1 MNLPDL
7 PGADLVKKAFT
18 DLPGLDALKK
28 SITDL
33 PGADLVKK
41 AVTAKDRVP
50 RAIYSITLN
59 GTNISQKFDGRLIS
73 MTLQDNRGFEADQ
86 LDICLDD
93 HDGKLEIPSRGV
105 TLKVAIGWGGSKIGW
120 AGSATGLVSKG
131 EFVVDEIRHS
141 GTPDVLTI
149 RARSANLRTGLLI
162 KKERSW
168 HRQTIGAIVNAIAVQ
183 NGISARVS
191 KALAGQLVDHID
203 QTAESD
209 ANLLTRLA
217 KMFDAI
223 ATVKNG
229 VLLFIKAGEA
239 TTASGKP
246 LPALTITR
254 DVGDRHE
261 FGVADRDAYS
271 GVQAF
276 YLNTRTA
283 KKQSTTVKRRRR
295 RTTKKKPI
303 DKSGDV
309 LFGTAENV
317 KTLRH
322 TYANKGNATRAAK
335 AAWEKLQRGVAEFS
349 IVLALGRPELMTE
362 LPVTVRGFK
371 RVIDDCKWIVAR
383 VTHTIDSSGGFTSDL
398 DLEVK
403 ASEVPEID
411 TSEGD

>member
-1 MNLPDL
+1 MNLADI
-7 PGADLVKKAFT
+7 PGADLVQKVV
-18 DLPGLDALKK
+18 L
-28 SITDL
+28 
-33 PGADLVKK
+33 AD
-41 AVTAKDRVP
+41 DRVP

-59 GTNISQKFDGRLIS
+59 GKNITKKFDGRLIS
-73 MTLQDNRGFEADQ
+73 LTLQDNRGFEADQ
-86 LDICLDD
+86 LDISLDD
-93 HDGKLEIPSRGV
+93 SDGALEIPSRGV
-105 TLKVAIGWGGSKIGW
+105 TLKLAIGW
-120 AGSATGLVSKG
+120 AGAANGLVDKG
-131 EFVVDEIRHS
+131 EFMVDEVRHT

-149 RARSANLRTGLLI
+149 RARSVDLRAGLSI

-168 HRQTIGAIVNAIAVQ
+168 HRQTIGAIVRAIASHNKVE
-183 NGISARVS
+183 ARIS
-191 KALAGQLVDHID
+191 KALDAQLVDHID

-209 ANLLTRLA
+209 ANLLSRLA

-229 VLLFIKAGEA
+229 LLLFIKAGEA

-246 LPALTITR
+246 LPAVTITR

-261 FGVADRDAYS
+261 FGVADRDTYS

-295 RTTKKKPI
+295 RTTAKRKKPI

-322 TYANKGNATRAAK
+322 TYANKANATRAAK
-335 AAWEKLQRGVAEFS
+335 AEWEKLQRGVAEFS

-362 LPVTVRGFK
+362 LPVTVRGYK
-371 RVIDDCKWIVAR
+371 RVIDECNWIIAR
-383 VTHTIDSSGGFTSDL
+383 VTHSIDGNGGFTSDL

-411 TSEGD
+411 TSEAS

>member
-1 MNLPDL
+1 MNLTDI
-7 PGADLVKKAFT
+7 PGAELVQQVV
-18 DLPGLDALKK
+18 L
-28 SITDL
+28 
-33 PGADLVKK
+33 AD
-41 AVTAKDRVP
+41 DRVP

-59 GTNISQKFDGRLIS
+59 GKNITKKFDGRLIS

-86 LDICLDD
+86 LDISLDD
-93 HDGKLEIPSRGV
+93 SDGALEIPSRGV
-105 TLKVAIGWGGSKIGW
+105 TLKLSIGW
-120 AGSATGLVSKG
+120 AGAANGLVDKG
-131 EFVVDEIRHS
+131 EFVVDEVRHT

-149 RARSANLRTGLLI
+149 RARSVDLRAGLSI

-168 HRQTIGAIVNAIAVQ
+168 HRQTVGAIVRAIASQ
-183 NGISARVS
+183 NKVEARISKV
-191 KALAGQLVDHID
+191 LDGQLVDHID

-209 ANLLTRLA
+209 ANLLSRLA

-229 VLLFIKAGEA
+229 LLLFIKAGEA

-246 LPALTITR
+246 LPAVTITR
-254 DVGDRHE
+254 GVGDRHE
-261 FGVADRDAYS
+261 FGVADRDTYS

-295 RTTKKKPI
+295 RKTAKKKPI

-309 LFGTAENV
+309 VFGTAENV

-322 TYANKGNATRAAK
+322 TYANKANATRAAK
-335 AAWEKLQRGVAEFS
+335 AEWEKLQRGVAEFS

-362 LPVTVRGFK
+362 SPVTVRGYK
-371 RVIDDCKWIVAR
+371 RVIDECNWIIAR
-383 VTHTIDSSGGFTSDL
+383 VTHSIDGNGGFTSDL

-403 ASEVPEID
+403 ASEVPEIE
-411 TSEGD
+411 TSREDD

>member
-1 MNLPDL
+1 MNLSDI
-7 PGADLVKKAFT
+7 PGADLVQKVV
-18 DLPGLDALKK
+18 
-28 SITDL
+28 I
-33 PGADLVKK
+33 AD
-41 AVTAKDRVP
+41 DRVP

-59 GTNISQKFDGRLIS
+59 GKNITKKFDGRLIS
-73 MTLQDNRGFEADQ
+73 LTLQDNRGFEADQ
-86 LDICLDD
+86 LDISLDD
-93 HDGKLEIPSRGV
+93 ADGALEIPSRGV
-105 TLKVAIGWGGSKIGW
+105 TLKLAIGW
-120 AGSATGLVSKG
+120 AGAANGLVDKG
-131 EFVVDEIRHS
+131 EFMVDEVRHT

-149 RARSANLRTGLLI
+149 RARSVDLRAGLSI

-168 HRQTIGAIVNAIAVQ
+168 HRQTVGAIVRAIASQ
-183 NGISARVS
+183 NKVEARIS
-191 KALAGQLVDHID
+191 KALDGQLVDHID

-209 ANLLTRLA
+209 ANLLSRLA

-229 VLLFIKAGEA
+229 LLLFIKAGEA

-246 LPALTITR
+246 LPAVTITR

-261 FGVADRDAYS
+261 FGVADRDTYS

-295 RTTKKKPI
+295 RTTAKKKPI

-322 TYANKGNATRAAK
+322 TYANKANATRAAK
-335 AAWEKLQRGVAEFS
+335 AEWEKLQRGVAEFS

-362 LPVTVRGFK
+362 LPVTVRGYK
-371 RVIDDCKWIVAR
+371 RVIDDCNWIIAR
-383 VTHTIDSSGGFTSDL
+383 VTHSIDGNGGFTSDL

-411 TSEGD
+411 TSAEG

>member
-1 MNLPDL
+1 MNLSDI
-7 PGADLVKKAFT
+7 PGADLVQKVV
-18 DLPGLDALKK
+18 
-28 SITDL
+28 I
-33 PGADLVKK
+33 AD
-41 AVTAKDRVP
+41 DRVP

-59 GTNISQKFDGRLIS
+59 GKNITKKFDGRLIS
-73 MTLQDNRGFEADQ
+73 LTLQDNRGFEADQ
-86 LDICLDD
+86 LDISLDD
-93 HDGKLEIPSRGV
+93 SDGALEIPNRGV
-105 TLKVAIGWGGSKIGW
+105 TLKLAIGW
-120 AGSATGLVSKG
+120 AGAANGLVDKG
-131 EFVVDEIRHS
+131 EFMVDEVRHT

-149 RARSANLRTGLLI
+149 RARSVDLRAGLSI

-168 HRQTIGAIVNAIAVQ
+168 HRQTVGAIVRAIASQ
-183 NGISARVS
+183 NKVEARIS
-191 KALAGQLVDHID
+191 KALDGQFVDHID

-209 ANLLTRLA
+209 ANLLSRLA
-217 KMFDAI
+217 RMFDAI

-229 VLLFIKAGEA
+229 LLLFIKAGEA

-246 LPALTITR
+246 LPAVTITR
-254 DVGDRHE
+254 DVGDRHD
-261 FGVADRDAYS
+261 FGVADRDTYS

-295 RTTKKKPI
+295 RTTAKKKPI

-322 TYANKGNATRAAK
+322 TYANKANATRAAK
-335 AAWEKLQRGVAEFS
+335 AEWEKLQRGVAEFS

-362 LPVTVRGFK
+362 LPVTVRGYK
-371 RVIDDCKWIVAR
+371 RVIDDCNWIIAR
-383 VTHTIDSSGGFTSDL
+383 VTHSIDGNGGFTSDL

-403 ASEVPEID
+403 ANEVPEID
-411 TSEGD
+411 TSETG

>member
-1 MNLPDL
+1 MNLTDI
-7 PGADLVKKAFT
+7 PGAELVQQVV
-18 DLPGLDALKK
+18 L
-28 SITDL
+28 
-33 PGADLVKK
+33 AD
-41 AVTAKDRVP
+41 DRVP

-59 GTNISQKFDGRLIS
+59 GKNITKKFDGRLIS
-73 MTLQDNRGFEADQ
+73 LTLQDNRGFEADQ
-86 LDICLDD
+86 LDISLDD
-93 HDGKLEIPSRGV
+93 ADGALEIPSRGV
-105 TLKVAIGWGGSKIGW
+105 TLKLAIGW
-120 AGSATGLVSKG
+120 AGAANGLVDKG
-131 EFVVDEIRHS
+131 EFMVDEVRHT

-149 RARSANLRTGLLI
+149 RARSVDLRAGLSI

-168 HRQTIGAIVNAIAVQ
+168 HRQTVGAIVRAIASQ
-183 NGISARVS
+183 NKVEARIS
-191 KALAGQLVDHID
+191 KTLDGQFVDHID

-209 ANLLTRLA
+209 ANLLSRLA

-229 VLLFIKAGEA
+229 LLLFIKAGEA

-246 LPALTITR
+246 LPAVTITR
-254 DVGDRHE
+254 DVGDRHD
-261 FGVADRDAYS
+261 FGVADRDTYS

-295 RTTKKKPI
+295 RTTAKKKPI

-322 TYANKGNATRAAK
+322 TYANKANATRAAK
-335 AAWEKLQRGVAEFS
+335 AEWEKLQRGVAEFS

-362 LPVTVRGFK
+362 LPVTVRGYK
-371 RVIDDCKWIVAR
+371 RVIDDCKWIIAR
-383 VTHTIDSSGGFTSDL
+383 VTHSIDGNGGFTSDL

-403 ASEVPEID
+403 ASEVPEIEASIED
-411 TSEGD
+411 D

>member
-1 MNLPDL
+1 MNLADL
-7 PGADLVKKAFT
+7 PGAELVQKA
-18 DLPGLDALKK
+18 AL
-28 SITDL
+28 
-33 PGADLVKK
+33 AD
-41 AVTAKDRVP
+41 DRVP
-50 RAIYSITLN
+50 RAIYSITLA
-59 GTNISQKFDGRLIS
+59 GKDITHKFDGRLIS

-86 LDICLDD
+86 LDISLDD
-93 HDGKLEIPSRGV
+93 SDGALEIPSRGV
-105 TLKVAIGWGGSKIGW
+105 RLKVAIGW
-120 AGSATGLVSKG
+120 AGAANGLVDKG
-131 EFVVDEIRHS
+131 EFVVDEVRHT

-149 RARSANLRTGLLI
+149 RARSVDLRAGLSI

-168 HRQTIGAIVNAIAVQ
+168 HQQTVGAIVRAIASQ
-183 NGISARVS
+183 NKVEARVS
-191 KALAGQLVDHID
+191 RALDGQLVDHID

-229 VLLFIKAGEA
+229 KLLFIKAGEA

-246 LPALTITR
+246 LPPVTITR

-317 KTLRH
+317 KVLRH
-322 TYANKGNATRAAK
+322 TYANRSNATRAAK
-335 AAWEKLQRGVAEFS
+335 AEWEKLQRGVAEFS

-362 LPVTVRGFK
+362 LPVTVRGYK

-383 VTHTIDSSGGFTSDL
+383 VTHTLDGNGGFTSDL

-403 ASEVPEID
+403 ATEVPEFD
-411 TSEGD
+411 TSDGA

>member
-1 MNLPDL
+1 MNLSDI
-7 PGADLVKKAFT
+7 PGADLVQKVV
-18 DLPGLDALKK
+18 
-28 SITDL
+28 I
-33 PGADLVKK
+33 AD
-41 AVTAKDRVP
+41 DRVP

-59 GTNISQKFDGRLIS
+59 GKNITKKFDGRLIS
-73 MTLQDNRGFEADQ
+73 LTLQDNRGFEADQ
-86 LDICLDD
+86 LDISLDD
-93 HDGKLEIPSRGV
+93 SDGALEIPSRGV
-105 TLKVAIGWGGSKIGW
+105 TLKLAIGW
-120 AGSATGLVSKG
+120 AGAANGLVDKG
-131 EFVVDEIRHS
+131 EFMVDEVRHT

-149 RARSANLRTGLLI
+149 RARSVDLRAGLSI

-168 HRQTIGAIVNAIAVQ
+168 HRQTVGAIVRAIASQ
-183 NGISARVS
+183 NKVEARIS
-191 KALAGQLVDHID
+191 KALDAQLVDHID

-209 ANLLTRLA
+209 ANLLSRLA

-229 VLLFIKAGEA
+229 LLLFIKAGEA

-246 LPALTITR
+246 LPAVTITR

-261 FGVADRDAYS
+261 FGVADRDTYS

-295 RTTKKKPI
+295 RTTAKKKKPI

-322 TYANKGNATRAAK
+322 TYANKANATRAAK
-335 AAWEKLQRGVAEFS
+335 AEWEKLQRGVAEFS

-362 LPVTVRGFK
+362 LPVTVRGYK
-371 RVIDDCKWIVAR
+371 RVIDDCNWIIAR
-383 VTHTIDSSGGFTSDL
+383 VTHSIDGNGGFTSDL

-411 TSEGD
+411 TSEAG

>member
-1 MNLPDL
+1 MNLTDI
-7 PGADLVKKAFT
+7 PGAELVQQVV
-18 DLPGLDALKK
+18 L
-28 SITDL
+28 
-33 PGADLVKK
+33 AD
-41 AVTAKDRVP
+41 DRVP

-59 GTNISQKFDGRLIS
+59 GKNITKKFDGRLIS
-73 MTLQDNRGFEADQ
+73 LTLQDNRGFEADQ
-86 LDICLDD
+86 LDISLDD
-93 HDGKLEIPSRGV
+93 ADGALEIPSRGV
-105 TLKVAIGWGGSKIGW
+105 TLKLSIGW
-120 AGSATGLVSKG
+120 AGAANGLVDKG
-131 EFVVDEIRHS
+131 EFVVDEVRHT

-149 RARSANLRTGLLI
+149 RARSVDLRAGLSI

-168 HRQTIGAIVNAIAVQ
+168 HRQTVGAIVRAIASQ
-183 NGISARVS
+183 NKVEARIS
-191 KALAGQLVDHID
+191 KALDGQLVDHID

-209 ANLLTRLA
+209 ANLLSRLA

-229 VLLFIKAGEA
+229 LLLFIKAGEA

-246 LPALTITR
+246 LPAVTITR

-261 FGVADRDAYS
+261 FGVADRDTYS

-295 RTTKKKPI
+295 RKTAKKKPI

-322 TYANKGNATRAAK
+322 TYANKANATRAAK
-335 AAWEKLQRGVAEFS
+335 AEWEKLQRGVAEFS

-362 LPVTVRGFK
+362 LPVTVRGYK
-371 RVIDDCKWIVAR
+371 RVIDDCNWIIAR
-383 VTHTIDSSGGFTSDL
+383 VTHSIDGNGGFTSDL

-411 TSEGD
+411 TSEAG

>member
-1 MNLPDL
+1 MNLTDI
-7 PGADLVKKAFT
+7 PGAELVRQVV
-18 DLPGLDALKK
+18 L
-28 SITDL
+28 
-33 PGADLVKK
+33 AD
-41 AVTAKDRVP
+41 DRVP
-50 RAIYSITLN
+50 RAIYSITLS
-59 GTNISQKFDGRLIS
+59 GKNITKKFDGRLIS

-86 LDICLDD
+86 LDISLDD
-93 HDGKLEIPSRGV
+93 SDGALEIPSRGV
-105 TLKVAIGWGGSKIGW
+105 TLKLAIGW
-120 AGSATGLVSKG
+120 AGAANGLVDKG
-131 EFVVDEIRHS
+131 EFMVDEVRHT

-149 RARSANLRTGLLI
+149 RARSVDLRAGLSI

-168 HRQTIGAIVNAIAVQ
+168 HRQTVGAIVRAIASQ
-183 NGISARVS
+183 NQVEARIS
-191 KALAGQLVDHID
+191 KALDGQLVDHID

-209 ANLLTRLA
+209 ANLLSRLA

-229 VLLFIKAGEA
+229 LLLFIKAGEA

-246 LPALTITR
+246 LPAVTITR

-261 FGVADRDAYS
+261 FGVADRDTYS

-295 RTTKKKPI
+295 RTTAKKKKPI

-322 TYANKGNATRAAK
+322 TYANKANATRAAK
-335 AAWEKLQRGVAEFS
+335 AEWEKLQRGVAEFS

-362 LPVTVRGFK
+362 LPVTVRGYK
-371 RVIDDCKWIVAR
+371 RVIDDCNWIIAR
-383 VTHTIDSSGGFTSDL
+383 VTHSIDGNGGFTSDL

-411 TSEGD
+411 TSEAG

>member
-1 MNLPDL
+1 MNLTDI
-7 PGADLVKKAFT
+7 PGAELVQQVV
-18 DLPGLDALKK
+18 L
-28 SITDL
+28 
-33 PGADLVKK
+33 AD
-41 AVTAKDRVP
+41 DRVP

-59 GTNISQKFDGRLIS
+59 GKNITKKFDGRLIS
-73 MTLQDNRGFEADQ
+73 LTLQDNRGFEADQ
-86 LDICLDD
+86 LDISLDD
-93 HDGKLEIPSRGV
+93 ADGALEIPSRGV
-105 TLKVAIGWGGSKIGW
+105 TLKLSIGW
-120 AGSATGLVSKG
+120 AGAANGLVDKG
-131 EFVVDEIRHS
+131 EFVVDEVRHT

-149 RARSANLRTGLLI
+149 RARSVDLRAGLSI

-168 HRQTIGAIVNAIAVQ
+168 HRQTVGAIVRAIASQ
-183 NGISARVS
+183 NKVEARISKV
-191 KALAGQLVDHID
+191 LDGQLVDHID

-209 ANLLTRLA
+209 ANLLSRLA

-229 VLLFIKAGEA
+229 LLLFIKAGEA

-246 LPALTITR
+246 LPAVTITR
-254 DVGDRHE
+254 GVGDRHE
-261 FGVADRDAYS
+261 FGVADRDTYS

-295 RTTKKKPI
+295 RKTAKKKPI

-309 LFGTAENV
+309 VFGTAENV

-322 TYANKGNATRAAK
+322 TYANKANATRAAK
-335 AAWEKLQRGVAEFS
+335 AEWEKLQRGVAEFS

-362 LPVTVRGFK
+362 LPVTVRGYK
-371 RVIDDCKWIVAR
+371 RVIDECNWIIVR
-383 VTHTIDSSGGFTSDL
+383 VTHSIDGNGGFTSDL

-403 ASEVPEID
+403 ASEVPEIE
-411 TSEGD
+411 TSREDD

>member
-1 MNLPDL
+1 MNLTDI
-7 PGADLVKKAFT
+7 PGSELVQQVVLAD
-18 DLPGLDALKK
+18 
-28 SITDL
+28 
-33 PGADLVKK
+33 
-41 AVTAKDRVP
+41 DRVP

-59 GTNISQKFDGRLIS
+59 GKNITKKFDGRLIS
-73 MTLQDNRGFEADQ
+73 LTLQDNRGFEADQ
-86 LDICLDD
+86 LDISLDD
-93 HDGKLEIPSRGV
+93 ADGALEIPSRGV
-105 TLKVAIGWGGSKIGW
+105 TLKLSIGW
-120 AGSATGLVSKG
+120 AGAANGLVDKG
-131 EFVVDEIRHS
+131 EFVVDEVRHT

-149 RARSANLRTGLLI
+149 RARSVDLRAGLSI

-168 HRQTIGAIVNAIAVQ
+168 HRQTVGAIVRAIASQ
-183 NGISARVS
+183 NKVEARISKV
-191 KALAGQLVDHID
+191 LDGQLVDHID

-209 ANLLTRLA
+209 ANLLSRLA

-229 VLLFIKAGEA
+229 LLLFIKAGEA

-246 LPALTITR
+246 LPAVTITR

-261 FGVADRDAYS
+261 FGVADRDTYS

-295 RTTKKKPI
+295 RKTAKKKPI

-322 TYANKGNATRAAK
+322 TYANKANATRAAK
-335 AAWEKLQRGVAEFS
+335 AEWEKLQRGVAEFS

-362 LPVTVRGFK
+362 LPVTVRGYK
-371 RVIDDCKWIVAR
+371 RVIDDCKWIIAR
-383 VTHTIDSSGGFTSDL
+383 VTHSIDGNGGFTSDL

-411 TSEGD
+411 TSEAG

>member
-1 MNLPDL
+1 MNLTDI
-7 PGADLVKKAFT
+7 PGAELVQQVVV
-18 DLPGLDALKK
+18 
-28 SITDL
+28 
-33 PGADLVKK
+33 AD
-41 AVTAKDRVP
+41 DRVP

-59 GTNISQKFDGRLIS
+59 GKNITKKFDGRLIS
-73 MTLQDNRGFEADQ
+73 LTLQDNRGFEADQ
-86 LDICLDD
+86 LDISLDD
-93 HDGKLEIPSRGV
+93 ADGALEIPSRGV
-105 TLKVAIGWGGSKIGW
+105 TLKLSIGW
-120 AGSATGLVSKG
+120 AGAANGLVDKG
-131 EFVVDEIRHS
+131 EFVVDEVRHT

-149 RARSANLRTGLLI
+149 RARSVDLRAGLSI

-168 HRQTIGAIVNAIAVQ
+168 HRQTVGAIVRAIASQ
-183 NGISARVS
+183 NKVEARISKV
-191 KALAGQLVDHID
+191 LDGQFVDHID

-209 ANLLTRLA
+209 ANLLSRLA

-229 VLLFIKAGEA
+229 LLLFIKAGEA

-246 LPALTITR
+246 LPAVTITR

-261 FGVADRDAYS
+261 FGVADRDTYS

-295 RTTKKKPI
+295 RKTAKKKPI

-322 TYANKGNATRAAK
+322 TYANKANATRAAK
-335 AAWEKLQRGVAEFS
+335 AEWEKLQRGVAEFS

-362 LPVTVRGFK
+362 LPVTVRGYK
-371 RVIDDCKWIVAR
+371 RVIDDCNWIIAR
-383 VTHTIDSSGGFTSDL
+383 VTHSIDGNGGFTSDL

-411 TSEGD
+411 TSDGTG

>member
-1 MNLPDL
+1 MNLTDI
-7 PGADLVKKAFT
+7 PGADLVQQVV
-18 DLPGLDALKK
+18 L
-28 SITDL
+28 
-33 PGADLVKK
+33 AD
-41 AVTAKDRVP
+41 DRVP

-59 GTNISQKFDGRLIS
+59 GKNITKKFDGRLIS

-86 LDICLDD
+86 LDISLDD
-93 HDGKLEIPSRGV
+93 ADGALEIPSRGV
-105 TLKVAIGWGGSKIGW
+105 TLKLSIGW
-120 AGSATGLVSKG
+120 AGAANGLVDKG
-131 EFVVDEIRHS
+131 EFMVDEVRHT

-149 RARSANLRTGLLI
+149 RARSVDLRAGLSI

-168 HRQTIGAIVNAIAVQ
+168 HRQTVGAIVRAIASQ
-183 NGISARVS
+183 NKVEARIS
-191 KALAGQLVDHID
+191 KALDAQLVDHID

-209 ANLLTRLA
+209 ANLLSRLA

-229 VLLFIKAGEA
+229 LLLFIKAGEA

-246 LPALTITR
+246 LPAVTITR

-261 FGVADRDAYS
+261 FGVADRDTYS

-295 RTTKKKPI
+295 RTTAKKKPI

-335 AAWEKLQRGVAEFS
+335 AEWEKLQRGVAEFS

-362 LPVTVRGFK
+362 LPVTVRGYK
-371 RVIDDCKWIVAR
+371 RVIDDCNWIIAR
-383 VTHTIDSSGGFTSDL
+383 VTHSIDGNGGFTSDL

-403 ASEVPEID
+403 ATEVPEID
-411 TSEGD
+411 TSADA

>member
-1 MNLPDL
+1 MNLTDI
-7 PGADLVKKAFT
+7 PGAELVQQVV
-18 DLPGLDALKK
+18 L
-28 SITDL
+28 
-33 PGADLVKK
+33 AD
-41 AVTAKDRVP
+41 DRVP

-59 GTNISQKFDGRLIS
+59 GKNITKKFDGRLIS
-73 MTLQDNRGFEADQ
+73 LTLQDNRGFEADQ
-86 LDICLDD
+86 LDISLDD
-93 HDGKLEIPSRGV
+93 ADGALEIPSRGV
-105 TLKVAIGWGGSKIGW
+105 TLKLSIGW
-120 AGSATGLVSKG
+120 AGAANGLVDKG
-131 EFVVDEIRHS
+131 EFVVDEVRHT

-149 RARSANLRTGLLI
+149 RARSVDLRAGLSI

-168 HRQTIGAIVNAIAVQ
+168 HRQTVGAIVRAIASQ
-183 NGISARVS
+183 NKVEARISKV
-191 KALAGQLVDHID
+191 LDGQLVDHID

-209 ANLLTRLA
+209 ANLLSRLA

-229 VLLFIKAGEA
+229 LLLFIKAGEA

-246 LPALTITR
+246 LPAVTITR

-261 FGVADRDAYS
+261 FGVADRDTYS

-295 RTTKKKPI
+295 RKTAKKKPI

-322 TYANKGNATRAAK
+322 TYANKANATRAAK
-335 AAWEKLQRGVAEFS
+335 AEWEKLQRGVAEFS

-362 LPVTVRGFK
+362 LPVTVRGYK
-371 RVIDDCKWIVAR
+371 RVIDDCKWIIAR
-383 VTHTIDSSGGFTSDL
+383 VTHSIDGNGGFTSDL

-403 ASEVPEID
+403 ASEVPEIE
-411 TSEGD
+411 TSIEDD

>member
-1 MNLPDL
+1 MNLTDI
-7 PGADLVKKAFT
+7 PGAELVQQVV
-18 DLPGLDALKK
+18 L
-28 SITDL
+28 
-33 PGADLVKK
+33 AD
-41 AVTAKDRVP
+41 DRVP

-59 GTNISQKFDGRLIS
+59 GKNITKKFDGRLIS
-73 MTLQDNRGFEADQ
+73 LTLQDNRGFEADQ
-86 LDICLDD
+86 LDISLDD
-93 HDGKLEIPSRGV
+93 ADGALEIPSRGV
-105 TLKVAIGWGGSKIGW
+105 TLKLSIGW
-120 AGSATGLVSKG
+120 AGAANGLVDKG
-131 EFVVDEIRHS
+131 EFVVDEVRHT

-149 RARSANLRTGLLI
+149 RARSVDLRAGLSI

-168 HRQTIGAIVNAIAVQ
+168 HRQTVGAIVRAIASQ
-183 NGISARVS
+183 NKVEARIS
-191 KALAGQLVDHID
+191 KALDGQLVDHID

-209 ANLLTRLA
+209 ANLLSRLA

-229 VLLFIKAGEA
+229 LLLFIKAGEA

-246 LPALTITR
+246 LPAVTITR
-254 DVGDRHE
+254 DVGDRHD
-261 FGVADRDAYS
+261 FGVADRDTYS

-295 RTTKKKPI
+295 RTTAKKKPI

-322 TYANKGNATRAAK
+322 TYANKANATRAAK
-335 AAWEKLQRGVAEFS
+335 AEWEKLQRGVAEFS

-362 LPVTVRGFK
+362 LPVTVRGYK
-371 RVIDDCKWIVAR
+371 RVIDDCNWIIAR
-383 VTHTIDSSGGFTSDL
+383 VTHSIDGNGGFTSDL

-403 ASEVPEID
+403 ANEVPEID
-411 TSEGD
+411 TSDGTA

>member
-1 MNLPDL
+1 MNLTDI
-7 PGADLVKKAFT
+7 PGAELVQQVV
-18 DLPGLDALKK
+18 L
-28 SITDL
+28 
-33 PGADLVKK
+33 AD
-41 AVTAKDRVP
+41 DRVP

-59 GTNISQKFDGRLIS
+59 GKNITKKFDGRLIS
-73 MTLQDNRGFEADQ
+73 LTLQDNRGFEADQ
-86 LDICLDD
+86 LDISLDD
-93 HDGKLEIPSRGV
+93 ADGALEIPSRGV
-105 TLKVAIGWGGSKIGW
+105 TLKLSIGW
-120 AGSATGLVSKG
+120 AGAANGLVDKG
-131 EFVVDEIRHS
+131 EFVVDEVRHT

-149 RARSANLRTGLLI
+149 RARSVDLRAGLSI

-168 HRQTIGAIVNAIAVQ
+168 HRQTVGAIVRAIASQ
-183 NGISARVS
+183 NKVEARISKV
-191 KALAGQLVDHID
+191 LDGQLVDHID

-209 ANLLTRLA
+209 ANLLSRLA

-229 VLLFIKAGEA
+229 LLLFIKAGEA

-246 LPALTITR
+246 LPAVTITR
-254 DVGDRHE
+254 DVGDRHD
-261 FGVADRDAYS
+261 FGVADRDTYS

-295 RTTKKKPI
+295 RKTAKKKPI

-322 TYANKGNATRAAK
+322 TYANKANATRAAK
-335 AAWEKLQRGVAEFS
+335 AEWEKLQRGVAEFS

-362 LPVTVRGFK
+362 LPVTVRGYK
-371 RVIDDCKWIVAR
+371 RVIDDCKWIIAR
-383 VTHTIDSSGGFTSDL
+383 VTHSIDGNGGFTSDL

-411 TSEGD
+411 TSEAG

>member
-1 MNLPDL
+1 MNLSDI
-7 PGADLVKKAFT
+7 PGADLVRK
-18 DLPGLDALKK
+18 
-28 SITDL
+28 
-33 PGADLVKK
+33 V
-41 AVTAKDRVP
+41 VTADDRVP
-50 RAIYSITLN
+50 RAIYSITLD
-59 GTNISQKFDGRLIS
+59 GKNITKKFDGRLIS
-73 MTLQDNRGFEADQ
+73 LTLQDNRGFEADQ
-86 LDICLDD
+86 LDIRLDD
-93 HDGKLEIPSRGV
+93 SDGALEIPSRGV
-105 TLKVAIGWGGSKIGW
+105 TLKLAIGW
-120 AGSATGLVSKG
+120 AGAANGLVDKG
-131 EFVVDEIRHS
+131 EFMVDEVRHT

-149 RARSANLRTGLLI
+149 RARSVDLRAGLSI

-168 HRQTIGAIVNAIAVQ
+168 HRQTVGAIVRAIASQ
-183 NGISARVS
+183 NKVKARIS
-191 KALAGQLVDHID
+191 KALDAQFIDHID

-209 ANLLTRLA
+209 ANLLSRLA

-229 VLLFIKAGEA
+229 LLLFIKAGEA

-246 LPALTITR
+246 LPVVTITR

-261 FGVADRDAYS
+261 FGVADRDTYS

-295 RTTKKKPI
+295 RRRTAAKKKPI

-309 LFGTAENV
+309 IFGTADNV

-335 AAWEKLQRGVAEFS
+335 SEWEKLQRGVAEFS

-362 LPVTVRGFK
+362 LPVTVRGYK
-371 RVIDDCKWIVAR
+371 RVIDDCNWIIAR
-383 VTHTIDSSGGFTSDL
+383 VTHSIDDNGGFTSDL
-398 DLEVK
+398 ELEVK

-411 TSEGD
+411 TSEAG

>member
-1 MNLPDL
+1 MNLTDI
-7 PGADLVKKAFT
+7 PGAELVQQVV
-18 DLPGLDALKK
+18 L
-28 SITDL
+28 
-33 PGADLVKK
+33 AD
-41 AVTAKDRVP
+41 DRVP

-59 GTNISQKFDGRLIS
+59 GKNITKKFDGRLIS
-73 MTLQDNRGFEADQ
+73 LTLQDNRGFEADQ
-86 LDICLDD
+86 LDISLDD
-93 HDGKLEIPSRGV
+93 ADGALEIPRRGV
-105 TLKVAIGWGGSKIGW
+105 TLKLSIGW
-120 AGSATGLVSKG
+120 AGAANGLVDKG
-131 EFVVDEIRHS
+131 EFVVDEVRHT

-149 RARSANLRTGLLI
+149 RARSVDLRAGLSI

-168 HRQTIGAIVNAIAVQ
+168 HRQTVGAIVRAIASQ
-183 NGISARVS
+183 NKVEARISKV
-191 KALAGQLVDHID
+191 LDGQLVDHID

-209 ANLLTRLA
+209 ANLLSRLA

-229 VLLFIKAGEA
+229 LLLFIKAGEA

-246 LPALTITR
+246 LPAVTITR

-261 FGVADRDAYS
+261 FGVADRDTYS

-295 RTTKKKPI
+295 RKTAKKKPI

-322 TYANKGNATRAAK
+322 TYANKANATRAAK
-335 AAWEKLQRGVAEFS
+335 AEWEKLQRGVAEFS

-362 LPVTVRGFK
+362 LPVTVRGYK
-371 RVIDDCKWIVAR
+371 RVIDDCNWIIAR
-383 VTHTIDSSGGFTSDL
+383 VTHSIDGNGGFTSDL

-411 TSEGD
+411 TSEAG

>member
-1 MNLPDL
+1 MNLTDI
-7 PGADLVKKAFT
+7 PGAELVQQVV
-18 DLPGLDALKK
+18 L
-28 SITDL
+28 
-33 PGADLVKK
+33 AD
-41 AVTAKDRVP
+41 DRVP

-59 GTNISQKFDGRLIS
+59 GKNITKKFDGRLIS
-73 MTLQDNRGFEADQ
+73 LTLQDNRGFEADQ
-86 LDICLDD
+86 LDISLDD
-93 HDGKLEIPSRGV
+93 ADGALEIPSRGV
-105 TLKVAIGWGGSKIGW
+105 TLKLSIGW
-120 AGSATGLVSKG
+120 AGAANGLVDKG
-131 EFVVDEIRHS
+131 EFVVDEVRHT

-149 RARSANLRTGLLI
+149 RARSVDLRAGLSI

-168 HRQTIGAIVNAIAVQ
+168 HRQTVGAIVRAIASQ
-183 NGISARVS
+183 NKVEARISKV
-191 KALAGQLVDHID
+191 LDGQLVDHID

-209 ANLLTRLA
+209 ANLLSRLA

-229 VLLFIKAGEA
+229 LLLFIKAGEA

-246 LPALTITR
+246 LPAVTITR

-261 FGVADRDAYS
+261 FGVADRDTYS

-295 RTTKKKPI
+295 RKTAKKKPI

-322 TYANKGNATRAAK
+322 TYANKANATRAAK
-335 AAWEKLQRGVAEFS
+335 AEWEKLQRGVAEFS

-362 LPVTVRGFK
+362 LPVTVRGYK
-371 RVIDDCKWIVAR
+371 RVIDDCNWIIAR
-383 VTHTIDSSGGFTSDL
+383 VTHSIDGNGGFTSDL

-411 TSEGD
+411 TSEAG

>member
-1 MNLPDL
+1 MNLSDI
-7 PGADLVKKAFT
+7 PGADLVQQVV
-18 DLPGLDALKK
+18 
-28 SITDL
+28 I
-33 PGADLVKK
+33 AD
-41 AVTAKDRVP
+41 DRVP

-59 GTNISQKFDGRLIS
+59 GKNITKKFDGRLIS
-73 MTLQDNRGFEADQ
+73 LTLQDNRGFEADQ
-86 LDICLDD
+86 LDISLDD
-93 HDGKLEIPSRGV
+93 SDGALEIPSRGV
-105 TLKVAIGWGGSKIGW
+105 TLKLAIGW
-120 AGSATGLVSKG
+120 AGAANGLVDKG
-131 EFVVDEIRHS
+131 EFMVDEVRHT

-149 RARSANLRTGLLI
+149 RARSVDLRAGLSI

-168 HRQTIGAIVNAIAVQ
+168 HRQTVGSIVRAIASQ
-183 NGISARVS
+183 NKVEARIS
-191 KALAGQLVDHID
+191 KALDGQLVDHID

-209 ANLLTRLA
+209 ANLLSRLA
-217 KMFDAI
+217 KTFDAI

-229 VLLFIKAGEA
+229 LLLFIKAGEA

-246 LPALTITR
+246 LPAVTITR

-261 FGVADRDAYS
+261 FGVADRDTYS

-295 RTTKKKPI
+295 RTTAKKKPI

-322 TYANKGNATRAAK
+322 TYANKANATRAAK
-335 AAWEKLQRGVAEFS
+335 AEWEKLQRGVAEFS

-362 LPVTVRGFK
+362 LPVTVRGYK
-371 RVIDDCKWIVAR
+371 RVIDDCNWIIAR
-383 VTHTIDSSGGFTSDL
+383 VTHSIDGNGGFTSDL

-411 TSEGD
+411 TSEGG